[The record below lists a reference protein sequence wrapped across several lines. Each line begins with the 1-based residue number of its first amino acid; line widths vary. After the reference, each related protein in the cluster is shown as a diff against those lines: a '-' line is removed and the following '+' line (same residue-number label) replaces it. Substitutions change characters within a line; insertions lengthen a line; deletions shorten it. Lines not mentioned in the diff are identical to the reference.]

1 MTTPRLDH
9 VSITT
14 ADLVRSIAFY
24 RDVLGLELTAT
35 GEAAEPELSD
45 LVGLAG
51 VRVRYAELS
60 LGRTQ
65 ILELLEYETP
75 TDVPLDIR
83 PNRPGATHL
92 AFAVPDLIPVKARLD
107 AANATVSKD
116 VVTLTE
122 EGEWNGV
129 RTLYARDPDGVTI
142 ELVERAPTVIELP
155 EDEPHPASRPT
166 D

>member
-14 ADLVRSIAFY
+14 ADLVRSIGFY

-45 LVGLAG
+45 LVGLPG

-75 TDVPLDIR
+75 TGEPLDPT

-92 AFAVPDLIPVKARLD
+92 ALAVPDLIPVKARLD

-129 RTLYARDPDGVTI
+129 RTVYARDPDGVTI
-142 ELVERAPTVIELP
+142 ELVERAATVIELP
-155 EDEPHPASRPT
+155 EDGSDRANRIP

>member
-14 ADLVRSIAFY
+14 ADLVRSISFY

-45 LVGLAG
+45 LVGLPG

-75 TDVPLDIR
+75 IDEPLDIR

-92 AFAVPDLIPVKARLD
+92 ALAVPDLAPVKARLD
-107 AANATVSKD
+107 AANATVSRD

-142 ELVERAPTVIELP
+142 ELLERAATVVEIP
-155 EDEPHPASRPT
+155 EDEPDRAKRT
-166 D
+166 ID